1 MDAWVSRIYTSRVEE
16 VIGGSSSIAGC
27 SKRPFS
33 KAAGESKPEA
43 YPLGYVEDFDEP
55 RTKLAGYFNSLS
67 VGGHMSFPTDEQQ
80 QIQLELEGLKR
91 TLEWTEIQREQLL
104 DRLDL
109 LRIDNARLQDRVEEL
124 ERQVEGLKQQQPL
137 F

>member
-1 MDAWVSRIYTSRVEE
+1 MSSRV
-16 VIGGSSSIAGC
+16 
-27 SKRPFS
+27 
-33 KAAGESKPEA
+33 
-43 YPLGYVEDFDEP
+43 
-55 RTKLAGYFNSLS
+55 
-67 VGGHMSFPTDEQQ
+67 DEQQ
-80 QIQLELEGLKR
+80 QIQFELEGLKR

-109 LRIDNARLQDRVEEL
+109 LRIENTRLQGRVEEL

>member
-1 MDAWVSRIYTSRVEE
+1 M
-16 VIGGSSSIAGC
+16 SSQV
-27 SKRPFS
+27 
-33 KAAGESKPEA
+33 GERE
-43 YPLGYVEDFDEP
+43 
-55 RTKLAGYFNSLS
+55 
-67 VGGHMSFPTDEQQ
+67 
-80 QIQLELEGLKR
+80 QIQLKLEGLKR

-124 ERQVEGLKQQQPL
+124 VRQIEGLKQQQPL

>member
-1 MDAWVSRIYTSRVEE
+1 M
-16 VIGGSSSIAGC
+16 GGS
-27 SKRPFS
+27 
-33 KAAGESKPEA
+33 
-43 YPLGYVEDFDEP
+43 
-55 RTKLAGYFNSLS
+55 NSL
-67 VGGHMSFPTDEQQ
+67 VGGGHMSFPTDEQQ

-124 ERQVEGLKQQQPL
+124 ERQVDSLRQQQPL

>member
-1 MDAWVSRIYTSRVEE
+1 
-16 VIGGSSSIAGC
+16 
-27 SKRPFS
+27 
-33 KAAGESKPEA
+33 
-43 YPLGYVEDFDEP
+43 
-55 RTKLAGYFNSLS
+55 
-67 VGGHMSFPTDEQQ
+67 MSFPTEQQQ

-109 LRIDNARLQDRVEEL
+109 LRIGNARLQDHVEEL
-124 ERQVEGLKQQQPL
+124 ERQVDNLKQQRPL